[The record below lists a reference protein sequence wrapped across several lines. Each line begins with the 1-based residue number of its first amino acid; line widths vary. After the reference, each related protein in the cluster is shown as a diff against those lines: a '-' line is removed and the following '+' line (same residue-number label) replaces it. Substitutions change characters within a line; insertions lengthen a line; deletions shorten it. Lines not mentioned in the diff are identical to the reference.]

1 MKRPILSILAPLL
14 MAVVITIL
22 ASERIWTE
30 TGLEALCKEKTRAYF
45 VATGGSPTGWRPSM
59 LSTPGEGVMAF
70 YGNWR
75 VGAKRYDVMTLCAQL
90 DLASL
95 LSALATTLASR
106 NSGSISS
113 NCLTTRSRQT
123 ASPRP

>member
-30 TGLEALCKEKTRAYF
+30 TGLEALCKEKTRAHF
-45 VATGGSPTGWRPSM
+45 VATGGTPTDWRPST

-75 VGAKRYDVMTLCAQL
+75 VGAKRYDVMC
-90 DLASL
+90 
-95 LSALATTLASR
+95 SAR
-106 NSGSISS
+106 FGQPVVSIGYDIGE
-113 NCLTTRSRQT
+113 
-123 ASPRP
+123 PK